1 MAILLKKEPCAVS
14 FTQCSYKPEDSSM
27 SNTIISPRK
36 KSREDNLLP
45 EPIVLRSCSAGKASP
60 GVCCAVGF
68 SISILMQDKYI
79 QFLVPTI
86 SGGKIVSLDRKSTR
100 LNSSHPSISYAV
112 FCLKKKK
119 NNNI

>member
-79 QFLVPTI
+79 QFLVPAI
-86 SGGKIVSLDRKSTR
+86 SGGKIVSLIALAVMPIRKQNF
-100 LNSSHPSISYAV
+100 LFV
-112 FCLKKKK
+112 L
-119 NNNI
+119 